1 MSMICVL
8 KMKRLTYVKILFSI
22 DGMSLH
28 NKIILVTVAI
38 LTFIAVFNFAYFLG
52 AKEALSKIET
62 PEAEIIYRTGGA
74 VPINNSCDGKDCL
87 FREEKN
93 NQIIGFLT
101 AEGYYQEANDSNKN
115 CGSFVV
121 TQANNDFL
129 EEMMG
134 AIDQGNTV
142 NSQTS
147 NDELILS
154 LDLSDLTQEEMEK
167 ITDSTT
173 NSQIKLN
180 LVRTFEE
187 SDPAIECVSFVDI
200 VGVADIN

>member
-1 MSMICVL
+1 MICVL